1 MKKFE
6 VYKNIRKGAVIFG
19 LPLPLF
25 ALLMIC
31 IVASLLIIIFSFSLG
46 VIIGSFLLNGT
57 LYTILIRI
65 TGNPRLFHIAKVFP
79 KLISNKK
86 SSLFDYEEN

>member
-1 MKKFE
+1 MKKYE

-31 IVASLLIIIFSFSLG
+31 VVASLLVIIFSFSLAI
-46 VIIGSFLLNGT
+46 IIGALLFNGV
-57 LYTILIRI
+57 LYTVLMRI
-65 TGNPRLFHIAKVFP
+65 SSNPRVFHIARPFP

-86 SSLFDYEEN
+86 SSQFHYEEN

>member
-46 VIIGSFLLNGT
+46 VIIGAFLLNGT
-57 LYTILIRI
+57 LYTVLIRI
-65 TGNPRLFHIAKVFP
+65 SSNPRLFHFAKVFP

-86 SSLFDYEEN
+86 SSQFDYEEN

>member
-31 IVASLLIIIFSFSLG
+31 IVASLLVIIFSFSLA
-46 VIIGSFLLNGT
+46 IIISAFLLNGV
-57 LYTILIRI
+57 LYTLLMRI
-65 TGNPRLFHIAKVFP
+65 SSNPRLFHIAKVFP

-86 SSLFDYEEN
+86 SSQFNYEEN